1 MQFSLSPE
9 SCSEE
14 SSCHHVVIST
24 DRASCVLGKAE
35 KKKKNAFS
43 QVVHAALGCI
53 FCLCCPNSI
62 MCTQQIYFYSFS
74 WPMDTG
80 CLPSLS
86 SVDRYVA
93 FLPSLSCVLL
103 QCYLAFKRM
112 QCASQQPASLSSFMN
127 DCIFQG
133 YIFQLRLS
141 LMFISCSG
149 ISLQGSRDFLPALTC
164 RVVHFFFSCGIR
176 VHLYTENFMFSK
188 TFFCFVQC

>member
-1 MQFSLSPE
+1 
-9 SCSEE
+9 
-14 SSCHHVVIST
+14 
-24 DRASCVLGKAE
+24 
-35 KKKKNAFS
+35 
-43 QVVHAALGCI
+43 
-53 FCLCCPNSI
+53 

-164 RVVHFFFSCGIR
+164 RVVHFFFHAVSGYICILKTLCFLKLFFVLFSADVMFTCLR
-176 VHLYTENFMFSK
+176 SYVCVHL
-188 TFFCFVQC
+188 CFWARQERSSIGKQYNYFRILH